1 MTSHNSSSM
10 TSQQLK
16 QPTLQRVQEEAKR
29 DVRQPDRDVT
39 KPRVTSQQQQQQQ
52 IPAYEGVMGEMQ
64 AALKKKTEVT
74 SQKPNDDSRVLVLSA
89 PKSSQRND
97 ESNVDGS
104 VVVVDP
110 DRLETFILKFATH
123 EKLKIVLVFF

>member
-1 MTSHNSSSM
+1 M

-39 KPRVTSQQQQQQQ
+39 KPRMTSQQQQHQ
-52 IPAYEGVMGEMQ
+52 IPAYKGVMGEMQ

-74 SQKPNDDSRVLVLSA
+74 SQKASDDSRVLVLSA
-89 PKSSQRND
+89 SKSSQRND

-104 VVVVDP
+104 VVVVDR
-110 DRLETFILKFATH
+110 DRLETFILKFCNP
-123 EKLKIVLVFF
+123 

>member
-1 MTSHNSSSM
+1 MTSHNNSSM

-29 DVRQPDRDVT
+29 EVRQPDRDVT
-39 KPRVTSQQQQQQQ
+39 KPRVTSQQQQQ
-52 IPAYEGVMGEMQ
+52 IPAYKGVMGEMQ

-74 SQKPNDDSRVLVLSA
+74 SQKPNDDDSRVLVLSA
-89 PKSSQRND
+89 SKSSQRND

-104 VVVVDP
+104 VVVVDRS
-110 DRLETFILKFATH
+110 RLGLLFTLIFLAS
-123 EKLKIVLVFF
+123 EKY

>member
-1 MTSHNSSSM
+1 M

-39 KPRVTSQQQQQQQ
+39 KHRVTSQQQQQQ
-52 IPAYEGVMGEMQ
+52 IPAYKGVMGEMQ

-74 SQKPNDDSRVLVLSA
+74 SQKPSDDSRVLVLSA

>member
-1 MTSHNSSSM
+1 MTSHNNSSM

-52 IPAYEGVMGEMQ
+52 IPAYKGVMGEMQ

-74 SQKPNDDSRVLVLSA
+74 SQKASDGSRVLVLSA
-89 PKSSQRND
+89 SKSLQQND

-104 VVVVDP
+104 VVVVDRS
-110 DRLETFILKFATH
+110 RLGLLFILIYFS
-123 EKLKIVLVFF
+123 EKEMHILKV